1 MIKTLYK
8 EHCLRYFITPEIISI
23 IIFLFYV
30 PVDPLWI
37 LPHLLNNTIKNR
49 FWNLPI
55 SWILFK
61 IIIVYF
67 SFKKLEKINKIKDE
81 EKRKKYKI
89 KLKIIIFFTHMI
101 VLRIFIKF
109 IDIIFVIFTIL
120 STNLINQIVNT
131 ILSF

>member
-8 EHCLRYFITPEIISI
+8 EKCLRYFIVPDIISI

-37 LPHLLNNTIKNR
+37 LTDLLNNTIKNR

-61 IIIVYF
+61 IIIINF
-67 SFKKLEKINKIKDE
+67 SFKTLEKINRIKDK

-89 KLKIIIFFTHMI
+89 KLKIIIFFTHVI
-101 VLRIFIKF
+101 VLGIFIKF
-109 IDIIFVIFTIL
+109 IDKIIFY
-120 STNLINQIVNT
+120 
-131 ILSF
+131 

>member
-8 EHCLRYFITPEIISI
+8 EKCLRYFIVPDIISI

-37 LPHLLNNTIKNR
+37 LPYLLNNTIKNR

-61 IIIVYF
+61 III
-67 SFKKLEKINKIKDE
+67 
-81 EKRKKYKI
+81 
-89 KLKIIIFFTHMI
+89 FFTHVI
-101 VLRIFIKF
+101 VLGIFIKF
-109 IDIIFVIFTIL
+109 IDKIIL
-120 STNLINQIVNT
+120 Y
-131 ILSF
+131 

>member
-8 EHCLRYFITPEIISI
+8 EQCLRYFIIPEIISI
-23 IIFLFYV
+23 ILFLFYV
-30 PVDPLWI
+30 LANPLWI

-101 VLRIFIKF
+101 VLGIFIKF
-109 IDIIFVIFTIL
+109 IDKIIFYT
-120 STNLINQIVNT
+120 
-131 ILSF
+131 

>member
-8 EHCLRYFITPEIISI
+8 EKCLRYFIIPEIILT
-23 IIFLFYV
+23 IIFLFHI

-37 LPHLLNNTIKNR
+37 LPHLLNGTIKNR

-67 SFKKLEKINKIKDE
+67 SFKKLEKINRIKDE

-89 KLKIIIFFTHMI
+89 KLKIIIFFSHMI
-101 VLRIFIKF
+101 ILGIFIKF
-109 IDIIFVIFTIL
+109 IDKIIFYT
-120 STNLINQIVNT
+120 
-131 ILSF
+131 

>member
-109 IDIIFVIFTIL
+109 IDKIIFYT
-120 STNLINQIVNT
+120 
-131 ILSF
+131 

>member
-1 MIKTLYK
+1 MIKTLYEEK
-8 EHCLRYFITPEIISI
+8 CLRYFVIPEIISI
-23 IIFLFYV
+23 IVFLFYV

-55 SWILFK
+55 IWFLFK

-67 SFKKLEKINKIKDE
+67 SLEKLEKINRIKDD

-89 KLKIIIFFTHMI
+89 NLKIIIFFTHVI
-101 VLRIFIKF
+101 VLGIFIKF
-109 IDIIFVIFTIL
+109 IDKLIFYT
-120 STNLINQIVNT
+120 
-131 ILSF
+131 